1 MRDVQLIYRIED
13 WPYMSKKKQ
22 ERMVKIVAILIVVL
36 FLGTAIAVAVS
47 ELVS

>member
-1 MRDVQLIYRIED
+1 MSNVQLIYRIED
-13 WPYMSKKKQ
+13 WRYMSKKKQ

>member
-1 MRDVQLIYRIED
+1 
-13 WPYMSKKKQ
+13 MSKKKQ

>member
-1 MRDVQLIYRIED
+1 
-13 WPYMSKKKQ
+13 MSKKKQ
-22 ERMVKIVAILIVVL
+22 ERMVKIVAVLIVVL

>member
-1 MRDVQLIYRIED
+1 
-13 WPYMSKKKQ
+13 MSKKKQ
-22 ERMVKIVAILIVVL
+22 ERMVKVVAILIVVL